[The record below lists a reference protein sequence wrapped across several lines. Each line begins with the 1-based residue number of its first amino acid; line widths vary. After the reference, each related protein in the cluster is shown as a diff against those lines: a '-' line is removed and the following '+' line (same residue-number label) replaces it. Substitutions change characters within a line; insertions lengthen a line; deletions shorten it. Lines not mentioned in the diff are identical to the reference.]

1 MKILKY
7 IKYRMQGMIKL
18 EAYYNMA
25 INNECTFEEY
35 KKVFDR
41 RMKQINKK
49 FKDKEYGNSYKDVT
63 FEEFEEFDVKAGEAN
78 VSDKRNSRHK
88 RKANRT

>member
-7 IKYRMQGMIKL
+7 IKYRYIEGYTK
-18 EAYYNMA
+18 EETYFKMA
-25 INNECTFEEY
+25 CNNECSFDEY
-35 KKVFDR
+35 KNFYDKKVR
-41 RMKQINKK
+41 Y
-49 FKDKEYGNSYKDVT
+49 KDKKSLFNSLYGKM
-63 FEEFEEFDVKAGEAN
+63 VKEGETN

>member
-7 IKYRMQGMIKL
+7 IKYRMQGLTKE
-18 EAYYNMA
+18 EAYMKMA
-25 INNECTFEEY
+25 IHNYCTFEEY
-35 KKVFDR
+35 NKMFDKK
-41 RMKQINKK
+41 
-49 FKDKEYGNSYKDVT
+49 
-63 FEEFEEFDVKAGEAN
+63 VKAGEKD

>member
-1 MKILKY
+1 
-7 IKYRMQGMIKL
+7 MQGMTKL
-18 EAYYNMA
+18 EKYYNMA

-35 KKVFDR
+35 KKMFDR

-49 FKDKEYGNSYKDVT
+49 FKNSEYGNTYKDVT
-63 FEEFEEFDVKAGEAN
+63 LEEFDIKAGEKD
-78 VSDKRNSRHK
+78 VSDKRNRVHK

>member
-7 IKYRMQGMIKL
+7 IKYRMQGMTKL
-18 EAYYNMA
+18 ETYYNMA

-35 KKVFDR
+35 KKMYDR

-49 FKDKEYGNSYKDVT
+49 FKDREYGNTYKDVT
-63 FEEFEEFDVKAGEAN
+63 FEEFEVKAGEKKD
-78 VSDKRNSRHK
+78 VSDKRNRVHK

>member
-7 IKYRMQGMIKL
+7 IQYRMQGMTKL
-18 EAYYNMA
+18 ETYYNMA

-35 KKVFDR
+35 KKMFDR

-63 FEEFEEFDVKAGEAN
+63 FEEFEVKEGETN
-78 VSDKRNSRHK
+78 VSNKRNSRHK
-88 RKANRT
+88 RKTNRT